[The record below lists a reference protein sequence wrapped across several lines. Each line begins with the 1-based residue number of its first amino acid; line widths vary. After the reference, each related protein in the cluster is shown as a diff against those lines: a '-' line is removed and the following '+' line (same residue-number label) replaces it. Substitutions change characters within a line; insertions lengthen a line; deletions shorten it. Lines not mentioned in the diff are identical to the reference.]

1 MRQKD
6 RLPAYLPNG
15 TKHVIEGRN
24 GHVFSEYLE
33 LPDGRSIDLSAHAR
47 ASGSPGKRARH
58 QPKAAA

>member
-24 GHVFSEYLE
+24 GLVFSEYRE
-33 LPDGRSIDLSAHAR
+33 LPDGRRIDLSAHER
-47 ASGSPGKRARH
+47 VSGSPGKRARH
-58 QPKAAA
+58 RSKAAA